1 MTLVRFQPNT
11 DFLRLQHSMNRL
23 FNSVLGDRS
32 YEEDPHC
39 DWAPAVDISETDDQ
53 ILIKADLP
61 GMNKDE
67 IKVVVHENALILK
80 GERHSEKKEEKTN
93 YYRMER
99 TCGSFYRSFTLPSM
113 VNSTKIKANYVNG
126 VLEVS
131 LPKVEEAKPKEIE
144 IGVK

>member
-1 MTLVRFQPNT
+1 MTLVRFQPST
-11 DFLRLQHSMNRL
+11 DYFRLQHSMNRL

-32 YEEDPHC
+32 YEEDSPC
-39 DWAPAVDISETDDQ
+39 DWAPAVDISETNDQ
-53 ILIKADLP
+53 ISIKADIP

-67 IKVVVHENALILK
+67 IKIVVHENTLTLK

-113 VNSTKIKANYVNG
+113 VNSSKIKANYVNG

-144 IGVK
+144 IGVN